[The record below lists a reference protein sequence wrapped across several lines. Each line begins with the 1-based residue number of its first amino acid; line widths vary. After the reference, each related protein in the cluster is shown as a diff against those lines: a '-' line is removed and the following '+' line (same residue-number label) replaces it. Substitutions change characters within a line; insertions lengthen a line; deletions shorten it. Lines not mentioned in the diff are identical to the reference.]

1 MSDILDPQTTA
12 EVAPE
17 LAEAEQEATG
27 TVPQVDAADPHDPV
41 IRGADPALVQHPVCL
56 LEGQGP
62 LKCCV

>member
-27 TVPQVDAADPHDPV
+27 TVPQVDAAEPAAPEAPAGPAGPTFPV
-41 IRGADPALVQHPVCL
+41 SYTHLTLPTKA
-56 LEGQGP
+56 
-62 LKCCV
+62 

>member
-27 TVPQVDAADPHDPV
+27 TVPQVDA
-41 IRGADPALVQHPVCL
+41 CL
-56 LEGQGP
+56 LYTSP
-62 LKCCV
+62 SPRDATLSRMPSSA

>member
-27 TVPQVDAADPHDPV
+27 TVPQVDAAPE
-41 IRGADPALVQHPVCL
+41 APAEPAAAS
-56 LEGQGP
+56 
-62 LKCCV
+62 